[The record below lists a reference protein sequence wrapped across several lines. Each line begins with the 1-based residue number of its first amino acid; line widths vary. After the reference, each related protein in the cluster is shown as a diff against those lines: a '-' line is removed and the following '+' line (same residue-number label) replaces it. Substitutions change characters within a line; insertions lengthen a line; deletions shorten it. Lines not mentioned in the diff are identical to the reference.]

1 MYLTDFHTHSR
12 CSQDAHDTMADMAA
26 AARDRG
32 IRHLC
37 FTDHC
42 DLDAFATGKP
52 DPDCFRRLRPQLET
66 AWAELQA
73 SRPEGLEAGLG
84 LELGEA
90 SHDPDRAAE
99 IAAWDALDF
108 VIGSTHNLLD
118 CKDFYCYPY
127 HSLEECYALRD
138 RYFQELIETA
148 RLPFVDVIG
157 HIGYLRRYI
166 AKAGYPQVR
175 VDMESCGEQVDAL
188 LRTCLETGR
197 GIECNC
203 SGLRNADIGE
213 TIPGADILKRYR
225 ELGGEIITLGS
236 DSHCVADA
244 GAGIREGHAL
254 LQELGYRYITVF
266 RRRKPEF
273 IPIDA

>member
-1 MYLTDFHTHSR
+1 MYLTDFHMHSR

-26 AARDRG
+26 AARDKG

-52 DPDCFRRLRPQLET
+52 DPDCFRVLRPKLET
-66 AWAELQA
+66 AWAEL
-73 SRPEGLEAGLG
+73 RGRCPEGLEVGLG

-90 SHDPDRAAE
+90 SHDPEHGAE
-99 IAAWDALDF
+99 IASWEALDF
-108 VIGSTHNLLD
+108 VIGSTHNLRN
-118 CKDFYCYPY
+118 CRDFYCYPY

-138 RYFQELIETA
+138 RYFQELTETA

-175 VDMESCGEQVDAL
+175 VDMASCGDQVDTL
-188 LRTCLETGR
+188 LRTCVETGR

-213 TIPGADILKRYR
+213 TIPGADILRRYR

-236 DSHCVADA
+236 DSHCTADA

-254 LQELGYRYITVF
+254 LRELGYRYITVF